1 MTKEA
6 PAPEAIVQ
14 MDKGGCQKNRCSN
27 NLCHCRKSGLNYTYL
42 CSCCDSDDPCK
53 NACED
58 SDNQKIEYEDSDS
71 EE

>member
-14 MDKGGCQKNRCSN
+14 MVKCGCQKIRCSN
-27 NLCHCRKSGLNYTYL
+27 NQWHCRKSGLICIFLFSY
-42 CSCCDSDDPCK
+42 CDSRYE
-53 NACED
+53 NTRED
-58 SDNQKIEYEDSDS
+58 TDALKIEFEDAGS